1 MPILLDHRAGS
12 EELICH
18 PPFSICPVC
27 SSPLTIERNPNGKR
41 KGNSASILSASCPTN
56 PDHQPLAILHDL
68 ASICGTGRSSADVHF
83 TGRGPNDTRI
93 AVGIELSKYSDF
105 IAKLRSGRFHGQK
118 GDGKTQLSSMLDHY
132 DEVWILIYGGYR
144 PNPHTNA
151 LQVMRR
157 DSTGRYGWRDY
168 YTGGKSPIPY
178 TYHERFLHSPS
189 LTSIPKLRTWRVW
202 TIEEAAYWIGEVLYP
217 LRQRA
222 YESHRSLHS
231 LDHSTP
237 LPSLA
242 PDTPDHII
250 RAASFAKELPGLR
263 DKRAIIAAEW
273 FEGDIR
279 AMFNADEDEW
289 IKIPG
294 IGPVIAAGIVR
305 YIRGNGKSGKPRA

>member
-1 MPILLDHRAGS
+1 MSPVLIDHRAGS

-27 SSPLTIERNPNGKR
+27 SSPLTIERNPSGKR
-41 KGNSASILSASCPTN
+41 KGNSASILSATCPRN
-56 PDHQPLAILHDL
+56 PLHSPLAHLVDL

-83 TGRGPNDTRI
+83 TGRGPNNTRTTI
-93 AVGIELSKYSDF
+93 GVELSKYSDF
-105 IAKLRSGRFHGQK
+105 ISKLRSGRFHGQK
-118 GDGKTQLSSMLDHY
+118 GEGKTQLSSMLELY
-132 DEVWILIYGGYR
+132 DEVWILVYGAYK
-144 PNPHTNA
+144 PNPNTNA

-157 DSTGRYGWRDY
+157 DTSGRYGWVDY
-168 YTGGKSPIPY
+168 RAGSKQPIPY

-222 YESHRSLHS
+222 YESHRSLHA
-231 LDHSTP
+231 LDHSIT

-242 PDTPDHII
+242 PDTPAHI
-250 RAASFAKELPGLR
+250 RKAAGIAKEFPGLR
-263 DKRAIIAAEW
+263 DKRAVVAAEW
-273 FEGDIR
+273 FDGDIR
-279 AMFNADEDEW
+279 AMINADEKEW
-289 IKIPG
+289 LKVPG

-305 YIRGNGKSGKPRA
+305 YIRGR